1 MSGAATYGV
10 VPEHPT
16 SVERLDPVGV
26 DRHLAELADVLRSC
40 VEGGA
45 SVGFL
50 TPFTPAEAHRYW
62 QDVRD
67 LLGAG
72 GRVLLV
78 ARRDGRVVG
87 TAQLVLATPAN
98 GAHRAEVCKV
108 LVHPDARRGGVGRA
122 LMDAIDTE
130 ARRHGR
136 SLLLLDT
143 VRGSAGE
150 RLYRA
155 VGYQVSGVIPGYA
168 RSTEGTLEDTTVMFK
183 ALSPTPVPG

>member
-1 MSGAATYGV
+1 MSGSATYRSA
-10 VPEHPT
+10 PEHPT
-16 SVERLDPVGV
+16 SVERLDPGGV
-26 DRHLAELADVLRSC
+26 DRHLAELADVLCSC
-40 VEGGA
+40 VHGGA

-50 TPFTPAEAHRYW
+50 PPFTAADAYRYW
-62 QDVRD
+62 RDVRD

-78 ARRDGRVVG
+78 ARRDGLVVG

-108 LVHPDARRGGVGRA
+108 LVHPDARRDGVGRA
-122 LMDAIDTE
+122 LMDAVDAQ
-130 ARRHGR
+130 ARRYGR
-136 SLLLLDT
+136 SLLVLDT

-183 ALSPTPVPG
+183 VLSPNPVRG